1 MNARIAPVSADD
13 LKSRVV
19 AFARSASTE
28 ISTMDEAVVGDLVG
42 VLPKGITV
50 YVAHTPKASL
60 DDVVRVAT
68 KVQQLG
74 FRASPHIV
82 ARRLESEQALRTALG
97 QLTQAG
103 VEQVLLVAGDREQP
117 VRYTSTL
124 EVIDT
129 GAIEQSGIK
138 WASVAGHPEGHRHAG
153 PAVLLA
159 ALEHKQAWSERTG
172 VKVQI
177 ATQFGFDPD
186 LICRWAKELEAQG
199 ITLPIN
205 VGVAGPT
212 PLPKLIKFAVAC
224 GVGAAMGSMLNN
236 FTAMANLARMAVG
249 PDQMVVGLLRGCEQ
263 HGVTRIVRP
272 HLYAFGGV
280 MATSK
285 WLRQVQDGQFEITD
299 DADKFAMQS

>member
-1 MNARIAPVSADD
+1 MNARIAPQGAED

-19 AFARSASTE
+19 AFARAASTE
-28 ISTMDEAVVGDLVG
+28 ISTHDEAIIGELVG

-60 DDVVRVAT
+60 DDVVRVAI

-74 FRASPHIV
+74 FRASPHII
-82 ARRLESEQALRTALG
+82 ARRLESEQALRAALG
-97 QLTQAG
+97 ELTQAG

-138 WASVAGHPEGHRHAG
+138 VASVAGHPEGHRHAG
-153 PAVLLA
+153 PPTLLA
-159 ALEHKQAWSERTG
+159 ALRHKQAWGERSG

-177 ATQFGFDPD
+177 ATQFSFDAD
-186 LICRWAKELEAQG
+186 VNCKWAKQLEADG
-199 ITLPIN
+199 ITLPISI
-205 VGVAGPT
+205 GVAGPT
-212 PLPKLIKFAVAC
+212 PITKLVKFAVAC
-224 GVGAAMGSMLNN
+224 GVGASLNKVMGNLS
-236 FTAMANLARMAVG
+236 AMANLARMAVG
-249 PDQMVVGLLRGCEQ
+249 PDQMFTAMVRGCEQ
-263 HGVTRIVRP
+263 YGVTRIVRP

-280 MATSK
+280 LTTSK
-285 WLRQVQDGQFEITD
+285 WLRQVQDGRFEIGEN
-299 DADKFAMQS
+299 DKFEMQS